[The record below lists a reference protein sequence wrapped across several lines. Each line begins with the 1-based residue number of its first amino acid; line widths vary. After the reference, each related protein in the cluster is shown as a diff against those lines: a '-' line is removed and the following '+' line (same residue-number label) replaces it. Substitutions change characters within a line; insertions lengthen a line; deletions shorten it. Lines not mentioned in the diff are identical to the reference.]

1 MPPEEVRRE
10 DALAWFEKA
19 HKDLRYAEID
29 LAAEPPACEDALYHF
44 QAACYNFVW
53 VWGQVCAGSM
63 SGKR

>member
-44 QAACYNFVW
+44 QQAAEKALKAFLV
-53 VWGQVCAGSM
+53 
-63 SGKR
+63 